1 MYEKKEE
8 RFAVEEIFKSA
19 KSQLGYEVFLAEKQL
34 LAGEFSSIQ
43 EMEDHLQEFRE
54 SVASLEYEVEGKDLA
69 VDAAQAVVDDLRADL
84 DLTESE
90 LADLTSELNRVRD
103 RIEALDPAG
112 LAEKA
117 AAVVR
122 DFPGLDFIGP
132 NLKVS
137 KQVLAD
143 LTFELNFTTKTR
155 IDMCT
160 TCHVGIE
167 RGEFAED
174 EQPFTSHPRL
184 DLFLDTKSPHTLK
197 DVGCTIC
204 HRGAG
209 ESLSFVHTD
218 HRPADAEQAQAW
230 HTDLGWHKQHHW
242 DYPMLKSQHV
252 EASCIQCHT
261 DSMELIS
268 EAAPKLAAGYQL
280 FEAKGCYACHKV
292 EWFPT
297 TRRPGPTL
305 VNLAAKLTP
314 EFADAWIAHPRDFRS
329 STHMPQIFHLEN
341 LPTDEVVV
349 SSDHG
354 KGRDIL
360 GGEWN
365 DSAVGA
371 IRAFLFAN
379 APLQPLEPI
388 PDGLRDAAD
397 AERGREVMNVSGCF
411 ACHNTAAHG
420 DDPEGQPAGV
430 PALSNRVSRYNEM
443 GPNLR
448 GVATKLNETWLYRWI
463 KDPTTYWPET
473 RMPNLRLSDRDAM
486 DITAYMLEDPDGI
499 FSDVPDGWET
509 GLSALDHEVLSEQAR
524 WFFQKDG
531 RRALEQRLQGEWS
544 DPATLAV
551 AVGEKLIS
559 NHGCFSCHAIEGMQS
574 MMPIGTEL
582 TTWGSKTID
591 KLDFGQAYLKDLT
604 LPASFVAENDI
615 QDPELPELGHDYRE
629 DWVQRKLTHPRS
641 FDLDKVKTPKDKL
654 RMPWFGFSEEEVEAL
669 TTFMLGLVIDEVRL
683 ARMVPDP
690 QPAAMEIGMRAV
702 RQNNCTACHVVEP
715 GRVTFRA
722 QDGSLV
728 TVEGEILPLFPGD
741 DLIPPSMQSLQAF
754 QRDRQASEDYMDGEE
769 LEELTVRLSV
779 EHADIGIASDKVS
792 FAVDDLVDVSPSL
805 GGDFV
810 QYITE
815 YYMLG
820 TNVANP
826 DHDPNDPDSDE
837 YYRWTV
843 GYDEDQGQNL
853 IEDVDGVT
861 RPYSTEEV
869 DKVRWTFA
877 PPVLLNEGHKLQ
889 TDWFYA
895 FLEDPLTLRKQMRV
909 RMPSFFFEEGEA
921 EGIADYF
928 AAKARW
934 DWYVRYA
941 KLLRLSLG
949 RGVRGEY
956 QAADVAD
963 AWDVDTQKLNWPI
976 AGVVTRGTGITVE
989 ELAQRLAA
997 DGVSLGVRVI
1007 EAIEAGSIP
1016 DILANF
1022 LKLEEWGDRQG
1033 FRLAD
1038 QLKQGHQMVRRRTPS
1053 YLADHLGAV
1062 SLGQAVAADGV
1073 NCFQCHPDGDQYV
1086 ETPIAWAPPLEL
1098 TRSRLREDWVRE
1110 WMWSPKFI
1118 YPGTA
1123 MPDNFTAP
1131 EAQYQDQFPD
1141 STADQQIEAILD
1153 WIYNMDRPESK

>member
-1 MYEKKEE
+1 
-8 RFAVEEIFKSA
+8 
-19 KSQLGYEVFLAEKQL
+19 
-34 LAGEFSSIQ
+34 
-43 EMEDHLQEFRE
+43 
-54 SVASLEYEVEGKDLA
+54 
-69 VDAAQAVVDDLRADL
+69 
-84 DLTESE
+84 
-90 LADLTSELNRVRD
+90 
-103 RIEALDPAG
+103 
-112 LAEKA
+112 
-117 AAVVR
+117 
-122 DFPGLDFIGP
+122 
-132 NLKVS
+132 
-137 KQVLAD
+137 VLAD

-160 TCHVGIE
+160 TCHMGI
-167 RGEFAED
+167 GDGAYAE
-174 EQPFTSHPRL
+174 EKQPFTSHPRL
-184 DLFLDTKSPHTLK
+184 DLFLNSKSPHQLK

-218 HRPADAEQAQAW
+218 HRPATAEQGDAW
-230 HTDLGWHKQHHW
+230 HEDLGWHKQHHW

-268 EAAPKLAAGYQL
+268 DAAPKLAKGYQL

-297 TRRPGPTL
+297 KRRPGPTL
-305 VNLAAKLTP
+305 VNLAAKLTS
-314 EFADAWIAHPRDFRS
+314 EFADAWIAHPRDFRA

-349 SSDHG
+349 SSNYG

-371 IRAFLFAN
+371 ITAFLFSN

-388 PDGLRDAAD
+388 PADVRDGAD

-411 ACHNTAAHG
+411 ACHNTTPHEG
-420 DDPEGQPAGV
+420 GPEGV
-430 PALSNRVSRYNEM
+430 PALSNHGTRYNDL

-448 GVATKLNETWLYRWI
+448 GVATKLNETWLFHWV
-463 KDPTTYWPET
+463 KDPTIYWPET
-473 RMPNLRLSDRDAM
+473 RMPNLRLSDQDAM

-499 FSDVPDGWET
+499 FTDVPEGWET

-531 RRALEQRLQGEWS
+531 RRALEERLANEWA
-544 DPATLAV
+544 DPDTLAV
-551 AVGEKLIS
+551 AVGEKLIT
-559 NHGCFSCHAIEGMQS
+559 NHGCFSCHAIEGMQE

-582 TTWGSKTID
+582 TTWGSKTVD
-591 KLDFGQAYLKDLT
+591 KLDYGQAYLKDLT

-615 QDPELPELGHDYRE
+615 EQAELPELGHYYRE
-629 DWVQRKLTHPRS
+629 DWVERKLTHPRS

-654 RMPWFGFSEEEVEAL
+654 RMPWFGFTEDEVDAL
-669 TTFMLGLVIDEVRL
+669 TTFMVGLVIDEVRL
-683 ARMVPDP
+683 ARMVPDAE
-690 QPAAMEIGMRAV
+690 QAASETDMRAV
-702 RQNNCTACHVVEP
+702 RQNNCMSCHVVEP
-715 GRVTFRA
+715 GQVTFRA
-722 QDGSLV
+722 EDGSLV
-728 TVEGEILPLFPGD
+728 TVAGEISPLFPGE
-741 DLIPPSMQSLQAF
+741 DLLSPSMQSMQAF
-754 QRDRQASEDYMDGEE
+754 QSDRQASEDWMEEE
-769 LEELTVRLSV
+769 LTEITVRLSEEDPAV
-779 EHADIGIASDKVS
+779 GVTGDKVT
-792 FAVDDLVDVSPSL
+792 FPAENLVDVSPSL

-810 QYITE
+810 QHMTE

-820 TNVANP
+820 TYVANA
-826 DHDPNDPDSDE
+826 DHDPADPDSSE
-837 YYRWTV
+837 FYRWAV
-843 GYDEDQGQNL
+843 GYDDEEGVNL

-861 RPYSTEEV
+861 RPYGLEEP

-889 TDWFYA
+889 ADWFYA
-895 FLEDPLTLRKQMRV
+895 FLEDPLTLRKQIRV
-909 RMPSFFFEEGEA
+909 RMPSFMFDEGEA

-928 AAKARW
+928 VAKARW

-941 KLLRLSLG
+941 KTLRLSLG

-956 QAADVAD
+956 QAAEVAD
-963 AWDVDTQKLNWPI
+963 AWDVETQKLNWPI

-989 ELAQRLAA
+989 ELAERLSA
-997 DGVSLGVRVI
+997 DGVSLTAKIVR
-1007 EAIEAGSIP
+1007 AIEAGSKP
-1016 DILANF
+1016 DILASF
-1022 LKLEEWGDRQG
+1022 GKLETWGGVQG
-1033 FRLAD
+1033 FRMAG
-1038 QLKQGHQMVRRRTPS
+1038 QLKQGHQMVQRRTPT
-1053 YLADHLGAV
+1053 YLADHLGTIG
-1062 SLGQAVAADGV
+1062 LGRAVAADGV
-1073 NCFQCHPDGDQYV
+1073 NCYQCHPNPDLPEEDRYV

-1098 TRSRLREDWVRE
+1098 ASSRLREDWVRE

-1141 STADQQIEAILD
+1141 SSADQQIEAVLD
-1153 WIYNMDRPESK
+1153 WLFNMDRPESK